1 METDA
6 QRRTSPVTTR
16 RPERPAGRENERMML
31 IGDIGGTNARLA
43 LVSSAAGPGRPLRQ
57 AMMPSAAYPGAAEL
71 IADFLREESARLDGV
86 VLAVAGPVV
95 QGRARLSNLG
105 WVVEEDALR
114 ESLGVADVRLLNDL
128 VALAAAIPYL
138 EPEGLQTLQTGVRES
153 GGPIVVV
160 APGTGLGESF
170 LTWDG
175 ARYRAHPSEGG
186 HADFAPAD
194 PLQTELLE
202 WMRSRVDHVSFE
214 RVCSG
219 RALPDLY
226 DFLAQ
231 RGGAPAPARS
241 AGVEHDGEDR
251 GPEIVRAAFDAVE
264 PCALSRAAVDLFSAI
279 LVAEAGNAALRV
291 LATGGVYLA
300 GGMPRRVLA
309 SLVTADVLER
319 FRRKGRLSS
328 LLERIPLHVVTQRKV
343 ALLGAAHYALSTAD
357 AMSERRAS
365 S

>member
-1 METDA
+1 MRGPE
-6 QRRTSPVTTR
+6 R
-16 RPERPAGRENERMML
+16 RPGREGERTML
-31 IGDIGGTNARLA
+31 VGDIGGTNARLA
-43 LVSSAAGPGRPLRQ
+43 LVSSSAGPGRPLRH
-57 AMMPSAAYPGAAEL
+57 ATMPSAAYGGADAL
-71 IADFLREESARLDGV
+71 IADFLREAPARLDGV

-105 WVVEEDALR
+105 WVVKEDALR

-128 VALAAAIPYL
+128 VALATGIPYL
-138 EPEGLQTLQTGVRES
+138 EPEGLRTLQTGVREPR
-153 GGPIVVV
+153 GPIAVV

-194 PLQTELLE
+194 PLQMELLE
-202 WMRSRVDHVSFE
+202 WMRPRVDHVSFE

-231 RGGAPAPARS
+231 REGAPRGAHALEATS
-241 AGVEHDGEDR
+241 SEDR
-251 GPEIVRAAFDAVE
+251 SPAIVRAAFDSVE
-264 PCALSRAAVDLFSAI
+264 PCALSRAAVDLFAAI
-279 LVAEAGNAALRV
+279 LAAEAGNAALRV

-300 GGMPRRVLA
+300 GGMPRRLLA
-309 SLVTADVLER
+309 ALATADVLER
-319 FRRKGRLSS
+319 FRRKGRLMS
-328 LLERIPLHVVTQRKV
+328 LLERVPLHVVTQRKV

-357 AMSERRAS
+357 AMDEARTS